1 VTEVEWGPADAAVPV
16 TVTVYMPARVDV
28 VVRIVSVLVP
38 ETPGVRLMLAEEK
51 VKVMPVAV
59 GETVAESETVP
70 V

>member
-1 VTEVEWGPADAAVPV
+1 VTEVEWGPADVAVPV
-16 TVTVYMPARVDV
+16 TVTVYVPARVDV

-38 ETPGVRLMLAEEK
+38 ETPEVRLMLVGKK

-59 GETVAESETVP
+59 GETVAESATLP